1 VEEMPDWKSPEQRR
15 SKSNESST
23 ERGEPKRGG
32 GGQLEWEATSDRS
45 NKGEQQR
52 DGKAA
57 GHIFKL

>member
-1 VEEMPDWKSPEQRR
+1 MPDWKSPEQRR
-15 SKSNESST
+15 SKSSESST
-23 ERGEPKRGG
+23 ERGEPKRG